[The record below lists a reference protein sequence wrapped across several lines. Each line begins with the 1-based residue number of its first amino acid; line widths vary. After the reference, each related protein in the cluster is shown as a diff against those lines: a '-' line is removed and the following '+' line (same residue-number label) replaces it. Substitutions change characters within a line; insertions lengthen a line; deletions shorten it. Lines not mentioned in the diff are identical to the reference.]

1 MGISNENGKYRGRAT
16 NAYGRRINKMFNTRE
31 DAERWVAATKQ
42 EAALI
47 KEAVRAIAPS
57 VDMHPGRNKSGF
69 VDSSLLACI
78 SSPDTV
84 GAVLQKAIEL
94 DWADKPEQQ
103 ERGIRACR
111 MLGFDTPIASVTT
124 NVLDEIVAS
133 LKQEGIANGT
143 IKIYLSA
150 INVVLKRGKRL
161 RVVYEMPLMP
171 EGRTLPLPEPIDLV
185 IQDDWY
191 QHFLSCHTRPQCRLL
206 TEFLWH
212 IGCRVNEAQSLP
224 WERIN
229 ISSGRIHFIKT
240 KTSKPRALPISDE
253 VLSILMQ
260 SKKLRSQSTPFLQAY
275 RNYYD
280 YYIECVKNTCQYFG
294 LGPYIEKKWRIHTL
308 RHTKLTRLANQ
319 GANAVQIQYW
329 AGHLNLTTSQGYIHG
344 SGVDLECLVNLE
356 RSQVTQT
363 SAIPGHL
370 Y

>member
-1 MGISNENGKYRGRAT
+1 MGIQIENGKYRGRAT
-16 NAYGRRINKMFNTRE
+16 DATGRRISRMFSTRE
-31 DAERWVAATKQ
+31 DAERWVAASKQ

-47 KEAVRAIAPS
+47 KEAVRATSGPADS
-57 VDMHPGRNKSGF
+57 NGRRNRSAL
-69 VDSSLLACI
+69 VDSSLLACVNA
-78 SSPDTV
+78 PDTV

-133 LKQEGIANGT
+133 LKQEGVKNGT

-171 EGRTLPLPEPIDLV
+171 EGRTLPLPEPVDLV

-212 IGCRVNEAQSLP
+212 IGCRVSEAQRLP

-229 ISSGRIHFIKT
+229 VSSGRIHFIKT

-253 VLSILMQ
+253 VQSILMQ

-275 RNYYD
+275 RNYYN
-280 YYIECVKNTCQYFG
+280 YYVECVKNTCQYFG
-294 LGPYIEKKWRIHTL
+294 LGPYVEKKWRIHTL

-329 AGHLNLTTSQGYIHG
+329 AGHLHLSTSQGYIHG
-344 SGVDLECLVNLE
+344 SGVDLECLINLE
-356 RSQVTQT
+356 GSQATQN
-363 SAIPGHL
+363 SAIPGQL